1 VTLTYTTDIDV
12 STAGTHTV
20 TIGGQSVVPSCTG
33 AGPSTCTATLP
44 ITAIVPA
51 SDGLVPFSIMV
62 DRNYKV
68 PQTIKRK
75 ERIMEFKIPVTQES
89 LCKAVLTILNFK
101 LGLSEKEVEV
111 LAVMLNHRIT
121 VVDSS
126 ARLLIRKVLDRDK
139 FSTNNY
145 IKRLKDKKI
154 LIQDGKT
161 LSVNPSIIALASQ
174 TTLTFNFIL

>member
-1 VTLTYTTDIDV
+1 
-12 STAGTHTV
+12 
-20 TIGGQSVVPSCTG
+20 
-33 AGPSTCTATLP
+33 
-44 ITAIVPA
+44 
-51 SDGLVPFSIMV
+51 
-62 DRNYKV
+62 
-68 PQTIKRK
+68 
-75 ERIMEFKIPVTQES
+75 MEFKIPVTQES

-111 LAVMLNHRIT
+111 LAVMLNNKIT

-154 LIQDGKT
+154 LIQNGKT
-161 LSVNPSIIALASQ
+161 LSINPSIIALTSE